1 MSLRDN
7 QELLKQLKTDYRH
20 IIINYFTTDNSISKE
35 FDKFINTL
43 FHANISVPQVIKIHM
58 EIIDDFS
65 KQLKLEGRD
74 DETLLDYRLALID
87 VLAHLC
93 ETYRCSISKQNNS
106 S

>member
-1 MSLRDN
+1 MSPKQN
-7 QELLKQLKTDYRH
+7 QELLKQLKIDYRH
-20 IIINYFTTDNSISKE
+20 IIINYFTTDNSIAKE
-35 FDKFINTL
+35 IDKFINTL
-43 FHANISVPQVIKIHM
+43 FCANIPVPQIIEIHM

-74 DETLLDYRLALID
+74 DEALLDYRLALID

-93 ETYRCSISKQNNS
+93 ETYRCAIPKQNNS